1 MKTVL
6 VIDDDMAFRS
16 MISFS
21 LQEAGWNVL
30 EAGDGNAGLDLA
42 LRHRPV
48 AVVCDLLMPRCNGF
62 QFCRALRNQESQ
74 LGRPRILVMTGSRY
88 PSDRE
93 NAMEAG
99 ADDYFVKPFR
109 TSDLLERLAQ
119 TVGGEVLPP
128 SPVTSIAP
136 LPPGPARL
144 KFWGVRGSIA
154 TPGPDT
160 LRYGGNTSCVEIR
173 TDGEIIVLDAG
184 TGIRRLGLSLM
195 EEFNEQPLHI
205 TILIS
210 HTHWDHIQGFP
221 FFIPGY
227 SQKNRIRILGYEG
240 ARRGLEITLASQME
254 SPYFPISLQQMASHI
269 TVQELRDLSFSV
281 GPVPVK
287 AAFLNHPGVCTG
299 YRVFTCGGSITYL
312 PDVEPYARFSSGMA
326 ANADTAMPDY
336 ARMQEDR
343 LIDFIEGTDILIVDC
358 QYDAAE
364 YDQHVGWGHSS
375 LDDSV
380 ALAIKAK
387 AKRLFTF
394 HHDPDHTD
402 EKVDQMV
409 EKGRQLA
416 AQAGSSLIVEGA
428 REGLEV
434 VLENARLA
442 VNH

>member
-6 VIDDDMAFRS
+6 VIDDDLAFRS
-16 MISFS
+16 LIAFA

-30 EAGDGNAGLDLA
+30 EAGDGDAGLDLA

-48 AVVCDLLMPRCNGF
+48 AVVCDLLMPRRNGF
-62 QFCRALRNQESQ
+62 QFCRAIRNQESQ

-88 PSDRE
+88 ASDRE

-109 TSDLLERLAQ
+109 TTDLLERLAQ
-119 TVGGEVLPP
+119 TVGGESMALSPAPGAASP
-128 SPVTSIAP
+128 SR
-136 LPPGPARL
+136 GPARL

-154 TPGPDT
+154 TPGPGT
-160 LRYGGNTSCVEIR
+160 LHYGGNTSCVEVR

-184 TGIRRLGLSLM
+184 TGIRHLGLSLM
-195 EEFNEQPLHI
+195 AEFGESPLHL

-227 SQKNRIRILGYEG
+227 SQRNRIRILGYEG

-299 YRVFTCGGSITYL
+299 YRIFTCGGSISYL
-312 PDVEPYARFSSGMA
+312 PDVEPYARACAGMV
-326 ANADTAMPDY
+326 ANGEAVMPDY
-336 ARMQEDR
+336 ARMQEQR
-343 LIDFIEGTDILIVDC
+343 LIDFIEGTDVLIVDC

-375 LDDSV
+375 VDDSV
-380 ALAIKAK
+380 AMAIKAK

-394 HHDPDHTD
+394 HHDPDHSD
-402 EKVDQMV
+402 EKVGQMV
-409 EKGRQLA
+409 ERGRRLA
-416 AQAGSSLIVEGA
+416 AEQGSNLIVDGA

-434 VLENARLA
+434 VLQNVRSA
-442 VNH
+442 VND